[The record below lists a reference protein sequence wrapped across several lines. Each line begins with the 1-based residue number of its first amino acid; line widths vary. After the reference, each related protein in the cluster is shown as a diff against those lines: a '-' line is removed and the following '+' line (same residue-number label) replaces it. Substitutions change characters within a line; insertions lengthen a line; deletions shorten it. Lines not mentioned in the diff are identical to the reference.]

1 MTNGWKGLIRMRCE
15 NCGGTLK
22 LVNGAYEC
30 EHCHSRYAKDP
41 LYENTEVAIR
51 YVEADDFG
59 RRTKDSL
66 IAQNVYSR
74 LEALN
79 INTFYQHASVE
90 DLSGE
95 EMERACT
102 SAIDSAKILIILA
115 GSEEHFSKLLS
126 QNKELLS
133 KKKII
138 PIYFDMNAYDMPSE
152 ISAYQ
157 AVNLDNVGAIEDL
170 AKNIL
175 ILLGRNNE
183 ADDLKANKKAFSKK
197 KKITLITCITLITIL
212 MCTAIYIVFG
222 TAYVLPSKK
231 YDKAEQLIS
240 EQKYVDAIDILDAL
254 KDYKNSQNLLK
265 NIYAQYGGYYLDNKS
280 GVGLH
285 INITGASRADVAIT
299 IVTSKNTVVKITESA
314 AITKNEIHFEYN
326 DSQNNQG
333 TVNIILKN
341 DGIDLT
347 ISSDDERNIFF
358 ALADKSDQPIT
369 KAIDRKTLMNWLETK
384 ISMSQIKAQGYEIE
398 LYSSNTLYHSHIL
411 YQIKNTDI
419 ILTMLDWDFS
429 ESAKRDEGEKL
440 SDRILFGITAPADII
455 CPDSIGK
462 KYEPFVDGDIL
473 YWPGG
478 IPDRA
483 PGDGDIST
491 YLAITNYY
499 ENKSNKIA
507 ADTQIGFTSK
517 NILTPENW
525 ELLMVNILEEKVES
539 YGDEYYALSTDNGG
553 RAVYLAESKTHML
566 FAFDASDLE
575 DRDSYALFKIN
586 RTTREVTF
594 IGEAPHDFNYWADY
608 DWELYYPE
616 LESEFTINHYD

>member
-1 MTNGWKGLIRMRCE
+1 MTNGWKGLIRMKCE
-15 NCGGTLK
+15 NCGGALK

-95 EMERACT
+95 KMERACT
-102 SAIDSAKILIILA
+102 SATDSAKILIILA

-265 NIYAQYGGYYLDNKS
+265 NIYAQYDGYYLDNKS

-314 AITKNEIHFEYN
+314 AISKNAIHFEYN

-347 ISSDDERNIFF
+347 VSSNNEKNIFF
-358 ALADKSDQPIT
+358 ALAEKSDQPIT
-369 KAIDRKTLMNWLETK
+369 KEIDRKTLLNWLETK
-384 ISMSQIKAQGYEIE
+384 ISMSQIKALGYEIE
-398 LYSSNTLYHSHIL
+398 EYSLMERDGLNRL

-419 ILTMLDWDFS
+419 ILAMFGLDIS
-429 ESAKRDEGEKL
+429 EGADRGEGKEL
-440 SDRILFGITAPADII
+440 SDKILFGIMAPADII
-455 CPDSIGK
+455 CPDCVGK
-462 KYEPFVDGDIL
+462 EYEPFIENDVL
-473 YWPGG
+473 YWPGADVG
-478 IPDRA
+478 EGPIGLDM
-483 PGDGDIST
+483 GVYSESKESK
-491 YLAITNYY
+491 IT
-499 ENKSNKIA
+499 SN
-507 ADTQIGFTSK
+507 TQIGLASK

-525 ELLMVNILEEKVES
+525 ESIMNEILKEKVES
-539 YGDEYYALSTDNGG
+539 YGDEYYALSADNGG
-553 RAVYLAESKTHML
+553 SATYLAESKTHML
-566 FAFDASDLE
+566 FAFDASYLD
-575 DRDSYALFKIN
+575 DRDSYALFNIN
-586 RTTREVTF
+586 RTTRDVTF
-594 IGEAPHDFNYWADY
+594 VGEVQHTFDDAENS
-608 DWELYYPE
+608 DWQLYYPE
-616 LESEFTINHYD
+616 LESEFTINRYD

>member
-1 MTNGWKGLIRMRCE
+1 MTNGWKGLIRMKCE

-30 EHCHSRYAKDP
+30 EHCHSRYAKDH

-79 INTFYQHASVE
+79 INTFYQHVSVE

-102 SAIDSAKILIILA
+102 SATDSAKILIILA

-175 ILLGRNNE
+175 ILLGGNNE
-183 ADDLKANKKAFSKK
+183 ADDLKVNKKAFSKK

-265 NIYAQYGGYYLDNKS
+265 NLYAQYSGYYYDKESN
-280 GVGLH
+280 VGLH
-285 INITGASRADVAIT
+285 INIAGDSRADVAIT

-314 AITKNEIHFEYN
+314 AITKNKIHFEYN

-347 ISSDDERNIFF
+347 ISSDDEKNIFF

-369 KAIDRKTLMNWLETK
+369 KAIDRKTLLNWLETK
-384 ISMSQIKAQGYEIE
+384 ISMSQIKALGYEIE
-398 LYSSNTLYHSHIL
+398 EYRLMERDGLNRL

-419 ILTMLDWDFS
+419 ILAMFGLDIS
-429 ESAKRDEGEKL
+429 EGADRGEGKEL
-440 SDRILFGITAPADII
+440 SDKILFGIMAPADII
-455 CPDSIGK
+455 CPDCVGK
-462 KYEPFVDGDIL
+462 EYEPFIENDVL
-473 YWPGG
+473 YWPGADVG
-478 IPDRA
+478 EGPIGLDM
-483 PGDGDIST
+483 GVYSESKESK
-491 YLAITNYY
+491 IT
-499 ENKSNKIA
+499 SN
-507 ADTQIGFTSK
+507 TQIGLTSK

-525 ELLMVNILEEKVES
+525 ESIMNKLLEEKVES
-539 YGDEYYALSTDNGG
+539 YGDEYYALSADDGG
-553 RAVYLAESKTHML
+553 ATEYLAENKTHML
-566 FAFDASDLE
+566 FAYYN
-575 DRDSYALFKIN
+575 RDMSLRNLYALFKID

-594 IGEAPHDFNYWADY
+594 LGEVPSVFSEEDAD
-608 DWELYYPE
+608 WKLYYPE
-616 LESEFTINHYD
+616 LENEFTINRYD

>member
-1 MTNGWKGLIRMRCE
+1 MTNGWKGLIRMKCE
-15 NCGGTLK
+15 NCGGALK

-102 SAIDSAKILIILA
+102 SATDSAKILIILA

-314 AITKNEIHFEYN
+314 AITKNKIHFEYN

-347 ISSDDERNIFF
+347 ISSDDEKKMFF

-369 KAIDRKTLMNWLETK
+369 KAIDRKTLLNWLETK
-384 ISMSQIKAQGYEIE
+384 ISMSQIKALGYEIE
-398 LYSSNTLYHSHIL
+398 EYRLMERDGLNRL

-419 ILTMLDWDFS
+419 ILAMFGLDIS
-429 ESAKRDEGEKL
+429 EGADRGEGKEL
-440 SDRILFGITAPADII
+440 SDKILFGIMAPADII
-455 CPDSIGK
+455 CSDCVGK
-462 KYEPFVDGDIL
+462 EYEPFIENDVL
-473 YWPGG
+473 YWPGADVG
-478 IPDRA
+478 EGPIGLDM
-483 PGDGDIST
+483 GVYSESKE
-491 YLAITNYY
+491 LKIT
-499 ENKSNKIA
+499 SN
-507 ADTQIGFTSK
+507 TQIGLTSK

-539 YGDEYYALSTDNGG
+539 YGDEYYALSADNGG
-553 RAVYLAESKTHML
+553 SATYLAESKTHML
-566 FAFDASDLE
+566 FAFDASYLD
-575 DRDSYALFKIN
+575 DRDSYALFNIN
-586 RTTREVTF
+586 RTTRDVTF
-594 IGEAPHDFNYWADY
+594 VGEVPHTFDDAENS
-608 DWELYYPE
+608 DWQLYYPE
-616 LESEFTINHYD
+616 LESEFTINRYD

>member
-1 MTNGWKGLIRMRCE
+1 MTNGWKGLIRMKCE
-15 NCGGTLK
+15 NCGGALK

-102 SAIDSAKILIILA
+102 SATDSAKILIILA

-175 ILLGRNNE
+175 ILLGRSNE

-265 NIYAQYGGYYLDNKS
+265 NIYAQYDGYYLDNKS

-314 AITKNEIHFEYN
+314 AISKNAIHFEYN

-347 ISSDDERNIFF
+347 VSSNNEKNIFF
-358 ALADKSDQPIT
+358 ALAEKSDQPIT
-369 KAIDRKTLMNWLETK
+369 KEIDRKTLLNWLETK
-384 ISMSQIKAQGYEIE
+384 ISMSQIKALGYEIE
-398 LYSSNTLYHSHIL
+398 EYSLMERDGLNRL

-419 ILTMLDWDFS
+419 ILAMFGLDIS
-429 ESAKRDEGEKL
+429 EGADRGEGKEL
-440 SDRILFGITAPADII
+440 SDKILFGIMAPADII
-455 CPDSIGK
+455 CPDCVGK
-462 KYEPFVDGDIL
+462 EYEPFIENDVL
-473 YWPGG
+473 YWPGADVG
-478 IPDRA
+478 EGPIGLDM
-483 PGDGDIST
+483 GVYSESKESK
-491 YLAITNYY
+491 IT
-499 ENKSNKIA
+499 SN
-507 ADTQIGFTSK
+507 TQIGLTSK

-525 ELLMVNILEEKVES
+525 ESIMNEILKEKVES
-539 YGDEYYALSTDNGG
+539 YGDEYYALSADDGG
-553 RAVYLAESKTHML
+553 ATEYLAENKTHML
-566 FAFDASDLE
+566 FAFDASYLD

-616 LESEFTINHYD
+616 LESEFTINRYD

>member
-1 MTNGWKGLIRMRCE
+1 MTNGWKGLIRMKCE

-30 EHCHSRYAKDP
+30 EHCHSRYAKDH

-79 INTFYQHASVE
+79 INTFYQHVSVE

-102 SAIDSAKILIILA
+102 SATDSAKILIILA

-183 ADDLKANKKAFSKK
+183 ADDLKVNKKAFSKK

-222 TAYVLPSKK
+222 TAYALPSKK

-265 NIYAQYGGYYLDNKS
+265 NLYAQYSGYYYDKESN
-280 GVGLH
+280 VGLH
-285 INITGASRADVAIT
+285 INIAGDSRADVAIT

-314 AITKNEIHFEYN
+314 AITKNKIHFEYN

-347 ISSDDERNIFF
+347 ISSDDEKNIFF

-369 KAIDRKTLMNWLETK
+369 KAIDRKTLLNWLETK
-384 ISMSQIKAQGYEIE
+384 ISMSQIKALGYEIE
-398 LYSSNTLYHSHIL
+398 EYRLMERDGLNRL

-419 ILTMLDWDFS
+419 ILAMFGLDIS
-429 ESAKRDEGEKL
+429 EGADRGEGKEL
-440 SDRILFGITAPADII
+440 SDKILFGIMAPADII
-455 CPDSIGK
+455 CPDCVGK
-462 KYEPFVDGDIL
+462 EYEPFIENDVL
-473 YWPGG
+473 YWPGADVG
-478 IPDRA
+478 EGPIGLDM
-483 PGDGDIST
+483 GVYSESKESK
-491 YLAITNYY
+491 IT
-499 ENKSNKIA
+499 SN
-507 ADTQIGFTSK
+507 TQIGLTSK

-525 ELLMVNILEEKVES
+525 ESIMNKLLEEKVES
-539 YGDEYYALSTDNGG
+539 YGDEYYALSADDGG
-553 RAVYLAESKTHML
+553 ATEYLAENKTHML
-566 FAFDASDLE
+566 FAYYN
-575 DRDSYALFKIN
+575 RDMSLRNLYALFKID

-594 IGEAPHDFNYWADY
+594 LGEVPSVFSEEDAD
-608 DWELYYPE
+608 WKLYYPE
-616 LESEFTINHYD
+616 LENEFTINRYD

>member
-1 MTNGWKGLIRMRCE
+1 MKCE
-15 NCGGTLK
+15 NCGGALK

-95 EMERACT
+95 EMERACA
-102 SAIDSAKILIILA
+102 SATDSAKILIILA

-369 KAIDRKTLMNWLETK
+369 KAIDRKTLLNWLETK
-384 ISMSQIKAQGYEIE
+384 ISMSQIKALGYEIE
-398 LYSSNTLYHSHIL
+398 EYRLMERDGLNRL

-419 ILTMLDWDFS
+419 ILAMFGLDIS
-429 ESAKRDEGEKL
+429 EGADRGEGKEL
-440 SDRILFGITAPADII
+440 SDKILFGIMAPADII
-455 CPDSIGK
+455 CPDCVGK
-462 KYEPFVDGDIL
+462 EYEPFIENDVL
-473 YWPGG
+473 YWPGADVG
-478 IPDRA
+478 EGPIGLDMGVYSERRE
-483 PGDGDIST
+483 SK
-491 YLAITNYY
+491 IT
-499 ENKSNKIA
+499 SN
-507 ADTQIGFTSK
+507 TQIGLTSK

-525 ELLMVNILEEKVES
+525 ESIMNEILKEKIES
-539 YGDEYYALSTDNGG
+539 YGDEYYALSADNGG
-553 RAVYLAESKTHML
+553 SATYLAESKTHML
-566 FAFDASDLE
+566 FAFDASYLD
-575 DRDSYALFKIN
+575 DRDSYALFNIN
-586 RTTREVTF
+586 RTTRDVTF
-594 IGEAPHDFNYWADY
+594 VGEVPHTFDDAENSNWQ
-608 DWELYYPE
+608 LYYPE
-616 LESEFTINHYD
+616 LESEFTINRYD

>member
-1 MTNGWKGLIRMRCE
+1 MTNGWKGLIRMKCE
-15 NCGGTLK
+15 NCGGALK

-41 LYENTEVAIR
+41 LYENIEVAIR

-95 EMERACT
+95 KMERACA
-102 SAIDSAKILIILA
+102 SATDSAKILIILA

-138 PIYFDMNAYDMPSE
+138 PIYFDMNAYDIPSE

-183 ADDLKANKKAFSKK
+183 ADDLKVNKKAFSKK

-212 MCTAIYIVFG
+212 MCTVIYIVFG

-265 NIYAQYGGYYLDNKS
+265 NLYAQYSGYYYDKESN
-280 GVGLH
+280 VGLH
-285 INITGASRADVAIT
+285 INIVGDSRADVAIT

-358 ALADKSDQPIT
+358 ALAGKSDQPVT
-369 KAIDRKTLMNWLETK
+369 KAIDRKTLLNWLETK
-384 ISMSQIKAQGYEIE
+384 ISMSQIKALGYEIKV
-398 LYSSNTLYHSHIL
+398 YSLMERDGFNTLY
-411 YQIKNTDI
+411 QINNTDI
-419 ILTMLDWDFS
+419 ILTMFDMDFS
-429 ESAKRDEGEKL
+429 DSAKRVEGKKL
-440 SDRILFGITAPADII
+440 NDKILFGITAPADII
-455 CPDSIGK
+455 CPDSINK
-462 KYEPFVDGDIL
+462 EYEPFVDGDIL

-478 IPDRA
+478 IPDGI
-483 PGDGDIST
+483 PCESDSPIQLTID
-491 YLAITNYY
+491 NHY
-499 ENKSNKIA
+499 ENKSNKIVS
-507 ADTQIGFTSK
+507 DTLIGFTSK
-517 NILTPENW
+517 NILPPENW
-525 ELLMVNILEEKVES
+525 KSLIVKILEEKVES
-539 YGDEYYALSTDNGG
+539 YGDEYYALSADNGG
-553 RAVYLAESKTHML
+553 SATYLAENKTYML
-566 FAFDASDLE
+566 FAYYAGELY
-575 DRDSYALFKIN
+575 DRDSYALFNIN
-586 RTTREVTF
+586 RTTRDVTF
-594 IGEAPHDFNYWADY
+594 IGEVVHDYNNPVDD
-608 DWELYYPE
+608 DWKLYYPE
-616 LESEFTINHYD
+616 LENEFTINRYD

>member
-1 MTNGWKGLIRMRCE
+1 MTNGWKGLIRMKCE
-15 NCGGTLK
+15 NCGGAVK

-41 LYENTEVAIR
+41 LYENTEVAIC

-95 EMERACT
+95 EMERACA
-102 SAIDSAKILIILA
+102 SATDSAKILIILA

-265 NIYAQYGGYYLDNKS
+265 NIYAQYDGYYLDNKS

-314 AITKNEIHFEYN
+314 AISKSAIHFEYN

-347 ISSDDERNIFF
+347 VSSNNEKNIFF
-358 ALADKSDQPIT
+358 ALAEKSDQPIT
-369 KAIDRKTLMNWLETK
+369 KEIDRKTLLNWLETK
-384 ISMSQIKAQGYEIE
+384 ISMSQIKALGYEIE
-398 LYSSNTLYHSHIL
+398 EYSLMERDGLNRL

-419 ILTMLDWDFS
+419 ILAMFGLDIS
-429 ESAKRDEGEKL
+429 EGADRGEGKEL
-440 SDRILFGITAPADII
+440 SDKILFGIMAPADII
-455 CPDSIGK
+455 CPDCVGK
-462 KYEPFVDGDIL
+462 EYEPFIENDVL
-473 YWPGG
+473 YWPGADVG
-478 IPDRA
+478 EGPIGLDM
-483 PGDGDIST
+483 GVYSESKESK
-491 YLAITNYY
+491 IT
-499 ENKSNKIA
+499 SN
-507 ADTQIGFTSK
+507 TQIGLASK

-525 ELLMVNILEEKVES
+525 ESIMNEILKEKVES
-539 YGDEYYALSTDNGG
+539 YGDEYYALSADNGG
-553 RAVYLAESKTHML
+553 SATYLAESKTHML
-566 FAFDASDLE
+566 FAFDASYLD
-575 DRDSYALFKIN
+575 DRDSYALFNIN
-586 RTTREVTF
+586 RTTRDVTF
-594 IGEAPHDFNYWADY
+594 VGEVQHTFDDAENS
-608 DWELYYPE
+608 DWQLYYPE
-616 LESEFTINHYD
+616 LESEFTINRYD

>member
-1 MTNGWKGLIRMRCE
+1 MTNGWKGLIRMKCE
-15 NCGGTLK
+15 NCGGALK

-254 KDYKNSQNLLK
+254 KDYKYSQNLLK

-285 INITGASRADVAIT
+285 INIVEDSRADVAIA

-347 ISSDDERNIFF
+347 ISSDDEKKMFF
-358 ALADKSDQPIT
+358 ALAEKSDQPIT
-369 KAIDRKTLMNWLETK
+369 KEIDRKTLLNWLETK
-384 ISMSQIKAQGYEIE
+384 ISMSQIKALGYEIE
-398 LYSSNTLYHSHIL
+398 EYRLMERDGLNRL

-419 ILTMLDWDFS
+419 ILAMFGLDIS
-429 ESAKRDEGEKL
+429 EGADRGEGKEL
-440 SDRILFGITAPADII
+440 SDKILFGIMAPADII
-455 CPDSIGK
+455 CSDCVGK
-462 KYEPFVDGDIL
+462 EYEPFIENDVL
-473 YWPGG
+473 YWPGADVG
-478 IPDRA
+478 EGPIGLDM
-483 PGDGDIST
+483 GVYSESKE
-491 YLAITNYY
+491 LKIT
-499 ENKSNKIA
+499 SN
-507 ADTQIGFTSK
+507 TQIGLTSK

-539 YGDEYYALSTDNGG
+539 YGDEYYALSADNGG
-553 RAVYLAESKTHML
+553 SATYLAESKTHML
-566 FAFDASDLE
+566 FAFDASYLD
-575 DRDSYALFKIN
+575 DRDSYALFNIN
-586 RTTREVTF
+586 RTTRDVTF
-594 IGEAPHDFNYWADY
+594 VGEVPHTFDDAENS
-608 DWELYYPE
+608 DWQLYYPE
-616 LESEFTINHYD
+616 LESEFTINRYD

>member
-1 MTNGWKGLIRMRCE
+1 MTNGWKGLIRMKCE
-15 NCGGTLK
+15 NCGGALK

-30 EHCHSRYAKDP
+30 EHCHRRYAKDP
-41 LYENTEVAIR
+41 LYENTEVAIC

-79 INTFYQHASVE
+79 INTFYQHASIE

-95 EMERACT
+95 EMERACA
-102 SAIDSAKILIILA
+102 SATDSAKILIILA
-115 GSEEHFSKLLS
+115 GSEEHFSKLLL

-265 NIYAQYGGYYLDNKS
+265 NIYAQYSGYYYDKESN
-280 GVGLH
+280 VGLH
-285 INITGASRADVAIT
+285 INIVEDSRADVAIT

-341 DGIDLT
+341 DGIYLT

-369 KAIDRKTLMNWLETK
+369 KAIDRKTLLNWLETK
-384 ISMSQIKAQGYEIE
+384 ISMSQIKALGYEIE
-398 LYSSNTLYHSHIL
+398 EYCLMERDGLNRL

-419 ILTMLDWDFS
+419 ILAMFGLDIS
-429 ESAKRDEGEKL
+429 EGADRGEGKEL
-440 SDRILFGITAPADII
+440 SDKILFGIMAPADII
-455 CPDSIGK
+455 CPDCVGK
-462 KYEPFVDGDIL
+462 EYEPFIENDVL
-473 YWPGG
+473 YWPGADVG
-478 IPDRA
+478 EGPIGLDM
-483 PGDGDIST
+483 GVYSESKESK
-491 YLAITNYY
+491 IT
-499 ENKSNKIA
+499 SN
-507 ADTQIGFTSK
+507 TQIGLTSK

-525 ELLMVNILEEKVES
+525 ESIMNKLLEEKVES
-539 YGDEYYALSTDNGG
+539 YGDEYYALSADDGG
-553 RAVYLAESKTHML
+553 ATEYLAENKTHML
-566 FAFDASDLE
+566 FAYYN
-575 DRDSYALFKIN
+575 RDMSLRNLYALFKID

-594 IGEAPHDFNYWADY
+594 LGEVQSVFSEEDAD
-608 DWELYYPE
+608 WKLYYPE
-616 LESEFTINHYD
+616 LENEFTINRYEN

>member
-1 MTNGWKGLIRMRCE
+1 MTNGWKGLIRMKCE
-15 NCGGTLK
+15 NCGGALK

-30 EHCHSRYAKDP
+30 ERCHSRYAKDP

-95 EMERACT
+95 EMERACA
-102 SAIDSAKILIILA
+102 SATDSAKILIILA

-222 TAYVLPSKK
+222 TTYVLPSKK

-265 NIYAQYGGYYLDNKS
+265 NLYAQYSGYYYDKESN
-280 GVGLH
+280 VGLH
-285 INITGASRADVAIT
+285 INIAGDARADVAIT

-314 AITKNEIHFEYN
+314 AISKNAIHFEYN

-347 ISSDDERNIFF
+347 VSSNNEKNIFF
-358 ALADKSDQPIT
+358 ALAEKSDQPIT
-369 KAIDRKTLMNWLETK
+369 KEIDRKT
-384 ISMSQIKAQGYEIE
+384 
-398 LYSSNTLYHSHIL
+398 
-411 YQIKNTDI
+411 
-419 ILTMLDWDFS
+419 
-429 ESAKRDEGEKL
+429 
-440 SDRILFGITAPADII
+440 
-455 CPDSIGK
+455 
-462 KYEPFVDGDIL
+462 
-473 YWPGG
+473 
-478 IPDRA
+478 
-483 PGDGDIST
+483 
-491 YLAITNYY
+491 
-499 ENKSNKIA
+499 
-507 ADTQIGFTSK
+507 
-517 NILTPENW
+517 
-525 ELLMVNILEEKVES
+525 
-539 YGDEYYALSTDNGG
+539 
-553 RAVYLAESKTHML
+553 
-566 FAFDASDLE
+566 
-575 DRDSYALFKIN
+575 
-586 RTTREVTF
+586 
-594 IGEAPHDFNYWADY
+594 
-608 DWELYYPE
+608 
-616 LESEFTINHYD
+616 

>member
-15 NCGGTLK
+15 NCGGALK

-30 EHCHSRYAKDP
+30 EHCHSRYAKDS

-79 INTFYQHASVE
+79 INTFYQHGSLE
-90 DLSGE
+90 NLSGE

-183 ADDLKANKKAFSKK
+183 ADDLKVNKKAFSKK

-212 MCTAIYIVFG
+212 MCTVIYIVFG

-265 NIYAQYGGYYLDNKS
+265 NLYAQYSGYYYDKESN
-280 GVGLH
+280 VGLH
-285 INITGASRADVAIT
+285 INIVGDSRADVAIT

-369 KAIDRKTLMNWLETK
+369 KTIDRKTLLNWLETK

-398 LYSSNTLYHSHIL
+398 EYRLMERNGLNRQ

-419 ILTMLDWDFS
+419 ILVMFGEDIS
-429 ESAKRDEGEKL
+429 EGTEIGERKKL
-440 SDRILFGITAPADII
+440 SDKVLFGIMAPADII
-455 CPDSIGK
+455 CPDCVGK
-462 KYEPFVDGDIL
+462 EYEPFIENDVL
-473 YWPGG
+473 YWPGAVVG
-478 IPDRA
+478 EGPIGLDM
-483 PGDGDIST
+483 GVYSESKESK
-491 YLAITNYY
+491 IT
-499 ENKSNKIA
+499 SN
-507 ADTQIGFTSK
+507 TQIGLTSK

-525 ELLMVNILEEKVES
+525 ESIMNEILKEKVES
-539 YGDEYYALSTDNGG
+539 YGDEYYALSADNGG

-566 FAFDASDLE
+566 FAFDASYLE
-575 DRDSYALFKIN
+575 DRDSYALFNIN
-586 RTTREVTF
+586 RTTRDVTF
-594 IGEAPHDFNYWADY
+594 VGEVQHTFDDAENS
-608 DWELYYPE
+608 DWQLYYPE
-616 LESEFTINHYD
+616 LESEFTINRYEN

>member
-1 MTNGWKGLIRMRCE
+1 MTNGWKGLIRMKCE
-15 NCGGTLK
+15 NCGGTLR

-30 EHCHSRYAKDP
+30 EHCHSRYTKDP
-41 LYENTEVAIR
+41 LYENTEVAIC
-51 YVEADDFG
+51 YVEADDFS

-66 IAQNVYSR
+66 IAQNVYSG
-74 LEALN
+74 LEAQN
-79 INTFYQHASVE
+79 INTFYQHASAG

-115 GSEEHFSKLLS
+115 GSKEHFSQLLA
-126 QNKELLS
+126 QNKDTLT
-133 KKKII
+133 KKKVI
-138 PIYFDMNAYDMPSE
+138 PVYFDINAYDMPIE

-175 ILLGRNNE
+175 ILLGKNNE

-212 MCTAIYIVFG
+212 ICTAIYIVFG

-254 KDYKNSQNLLK
+254 KDYKNCQNLLK

-369 KAIDRKTLMNWLETK
+369 KAIDRKTLLNWLETK
-384 ISMSQIKAQGYEIE
+384 ISMSQIKALGYEVE
-398 LYSSNTLYHSHIL
+398 EYSLMERDGLNRL

-419 ILTMLDWDFS
+419 ILAMFGLDIS
-429 ESAKRDEGEKL
+429 EGADRGEGKEL
-440 SDRILFGITAPADII
+440 SNKILFGIMAPADII
-455 CPDSIGK
+455 CPDCVGK
-462 KYEPFVDGDIL
+462 EYEPFIENDVL
-473 YWPGG
+473 YWPGADVG
-478 IPDRA
+478 EGPIGLDM
-483 PGDGDIST
+483 GVYSESKESK
-491 YLAITNYY
+491 IT
-499 ENKSNKIA
+499 SN
-507 ADTQIGFTSK
+507 TQIGLASK

-525 ELLMVNILEEKVES
+525 ESIMNEILKEKVES
-539 YGDEYYALSTDNGG
+539 YGDEYYALSADNGG
-553 RAVYLAESKTHML
+553 SATYLAESKTHML
-566 FAFDASDLE
+566 FAYYN
-575 DRDSYALFKIN
+575 RDMSLRNLYALFKID

-594 IGEAPHDFNYWADY
+594 LGEVPSVFSEEDAD
-608 DWELYYPE
+608 WKLYYPE
-616 LESEFTINHYD
+616 LENEFTINRYD

>member
-1 MTNGWKGLIRMRCE
+1 MTNGWKGLIRMKCE
-15 NCGGTLK
+15 NCGGALK

-95 EMERACT
+95 EMERACA
-102 SAIDSAKILIILA
+102 SATDSAKILIILA

-183 ADDLKANKKAFSKK
+183 ADDLKTKKKAFSKK
-197 KKITLITCITLITIL
+197 KKITLITCITLIAIL

-314 AITKNEIHFEYN
+314 AIAKNEIHFEYN

-347 ISSDDERNIFF
+347 ISSDDEKNIFF
-358 ALADKSDQPIT
+358 ALAEKSDQPIT
-369 KAIDRKTLMNWLETK
+369 KEIDRKTLLNWLETK
-384 ISMSQIKAQGYEIE
+384 ISMSQIKALGYEIE
-398 LYSSNTLYHSHIL
+398 EYRLMERDGLNRL

-419 ILTMLDWDFS
+419 ILAMFGLDIS
-429 ESAKRDEGEKL
+429 EGADRGEGKEL
-440 SDRILFGITAPADII
+440 SDKILFGIMAPADII
-455 CPDSIGK
+455 CPDCVGK
-462 KYEPFVDGDIL
+462 EYEPFIENDVL
-473 YWPGG
+473 YWPGADVG
-478 IPDRA
+478 EGPIGLDM
-483 PGDGDIST
+483 GVYSESKESK
-491 YLAITNYY
+491 IT
-499 ENKSNKIA
+499 SN
-507 ADTQIGFTSK
+507 TQIGLASK

-525 ELLMVNILEEKVES
+525 ESIMNEILKEKVES
-539 YGDEYYALSTDNGG
+539 YGDEYYALSADDGG
-553 RAVYLAESKTHML
+553 ATEYLAENKTHML
-566 FAFDASDLE
+566 FAFYNRDMSLRDL
-575 DRDSYALFKIN
+575 YALFKID
-586 RTTREVTF
+586 RTTRDVTF
-594 IGEAPHDFNYWADY
+594 LGEVPSVFSEGDAD
-608 DWELYYPE
+608 WKLYYPE
-616 LESEFTINHYD
+616 LENEFTINRYEN

>member
-1 MTNGWKGLIRMRCE
+1 MTNGWKGLIRMKCE
-15 NCGGTLK
+15 NCGGALK

-95 EMERACT
+95 EMERACA
-102 SAIDSAKILIILA
+102 SATDSAKILIILA

-183 ADDLKANKKAFSKK
+183 ANDLKVNKKAFSKK

-265 NIYAQYGGYYLDNKS
+265 NLYAQYSGYYYDKESN
-280 GVGLH
+280 VGLH
-285 INITGASRADVAIT
+285 INIVGDSRADVAIT
-299 IVTSKNTVVKITESA
+299 IVTSKNTVVKTTESA

-347 ISSDDERNIFF
+347 ISSDDEKKIFF
-358 ALADKSDQPIT
+358 ALAGKSDQPIT
-369 KAIDRKTLMNWLETK
+369 KAIDRKTLLNWLETK
-384 ISMSQIKAQGYEIE
+384 ISMSQIKALGYEIE
-398 LYSSNTLYHSHIL
+398 VYSLMERDGFNTLY
-411 YQIKNTDI
+411 QISNTDI
-419 ILTMLDWDFS
+419 ILTMFDMDFS
-429 ESAKRDEGEKL
+429 DSAKRVEGKKL
-440 SDRILFGITAPADII
+440 NDKILFGITAPADII
-455 CPDSIGK
+455 CPDSINK
-462 KYEPFVDGDIL
+462 EYEPFVDGDIL

-478 IPDRA
+478 IPNGIPCESDS
-483 PGDGDIST
+483 PIQLTID
-491 YLAITNYY
+491 NHY
-499 ENKSNKIA
+499 ENKSNKIVS
-507 ADTQIGFTSK
+507 DTQIGFTSK
-517 NILTPENW
+517 NVLPPENW
-525 ELLMVNILEEKVES
+525 KSLIVKILEEKVES
-539 YGDEYYALSTDNGG
+539 YGDEYYALSADNGG
-553 RAVYLAESKTHML
+553 SATYLAENKTYML
-566 FAFDASDLE
+566 FAYYAGELY
-575 DRDSYALFKIN
+575 DRDSYALFNIN
-586 RTTREVTF
+586 RTTRDVTF
-594 IGEAPHDFNYWADY
+594 IGEVVHDYINPVDD
-608 DWELYYPE
+608 DWKLYYPE
-616 LESEFTINHYD
+616 LENEFTINRYD

>member
-1 MTNGWKGLIRMRCE
+1 MTNGWKGLIRMKCE
-15 NCGGTLK
+15 NCGGALK

-285 INITGASRADVAIT
+285 INIVEDSRADVAIA

-347 ISSDDERNIFF
+347 ISSDDEKKMFF
-358 ALADKSDQPIT
+358 ALAEKSDQPIT
-369 KAIDRKTLMNWLETK
+369 KEIDRKTLLNWLETK
-384 ISMSQIKAQGYEIE
+384 ISMSQIKALGYEIE
-398 LYSSNTLYHSHIL
+398 EYRLMERDGLNRL

-419 ILTMLDWDFS
+419 ILAMFGLDIS
-429 ESAKRDEGEKL
+429 EGADRGEGKEL
-440 SDRILFGITAPADII
+440 SDKILFGIMAPADII
-455 CPDSIGK
+455 CSDCVGK
-462 KYEPFVDGDIL
+462 EYEPFIENDVL
-473 YWPGG
+473 YWPGADVG
-478 IPDRA
+478 EGPIGLDM
-483 PGDGDIST
+483 GVYSESKE
-491 YLAITNYY
+491 LKIT
-499 ENKSNKIA
+499 SN
-507 ADTQIGFTSK
+507 TQIGLTSK

-539 YGDEYYALSTDNGG
+539 YGDEYYALSADNGG
-553 RAVYLAESKTHML
+553 SATYLAESKTHML
-566 FAFDASDLE
+566 FAFDASYLD
-575 DRDSYALFKIN
+575 DRDSYALFNIN
-586 RTTREVTF
+586 RTTRDVTF
-594 IGEAPHDFNYWADY
+594 VGEVPHTFDDAENS
-608 DWELYYPE
+608 DWQLYYPE
-616 LESEFTINHYD
+616 LESEFTINRYD

>member
-1 MTNGWKGLIRMRCE
+1 MTNGWKGLIRMKCE
-15 NCGGTLK
+15 NCGGALK

-102 SAIDSAKILIILA
+102 SATDSAKILIILA

-183 ADDLKANKKAFSKK
+183 SDDLKANKKAFSKK

-265 NIYAQYGGYYLDNKS
+265 NIYAQYDGYYLDNKS

-314 AITKNEIHFEYN
+314 AISKNAIHFEYN

-347 ISSDDERNIFF
+347 VSSNNEKNIFF
-358 ALADKSDQPIT
+358 ALAEKSDQPIS
-369 KAIDRKTLMNWLETK
+369 KEIDRKTLLNWLETK
-384 ISMSQIKAQGYEIE
+384 ISMSQIKALGYEIE
-398 LYSSNTLYHSHIL
+398 EYSLMERDGLNRL

-419 ILTMLDWDFS
+419 ILAMFGLDIS
-429 ESAKRDEGEKL
+429 EGADRGEGKEL
-440 SDRILFGITAPADII
+440 SDKILFGIMAPADII
-455 CPDSIGK
+455 CPDCVGK
-462 KYEPFVDGDIL
+462 EYEPFIENDVL
-473 YWPGG
+473 YWPGADVG
-478 IPDRA
+478 EGPIGLDM
-483 PGDGDIST
+483 GVYSESKESK
-491 YLAITNYY
+491 IT
-499 ENKSNKIA
+499 SN
-507 ADTQIGFTSK
+507 TQIGLASK

-525 ELLMVNILEEKVES
+525 ESIMNEILKEKVES
-539 YGDEYYALSTDNGG
+539 YGDEYYALSADNGG
-553 RAVYLAESKTHML
+553 SATYLAESKTHML
-566 FAFDASDLE
+566 FAFDASYLD
-575 DRDSYALFKIN
+575 DRDSYALFNIN
-586 RTTREVTF
+586 RTTRDVTF
-594 IGEAPHDFNYWADY
+594 VGEVQHTFDDAENS
-608 DWELYYPE
+608 DWQLYYPE
-616 LESEFTINHYD
+616 LESEFTINRYD

>member
-1 MTNGWKGLIRMRCE
+1 MKCE
-15 NCGGTLK
+15 NCGGALK
-22 LVNGAYEC
+22 LVNGVYEC

-95 EMERACT
+95 EMERTCA
-102 SAIDSAKILIILA
+102 SATDSAKILIILA

-299 IVTSKNTVVKITESA
+299 IVTSKDTVVKITESA

-369 KAIDRKTLMNWLETK
+369 KAIDRKTLLNWLETK
-384 ISMSQIKAQGYEIE
+384 ISMSQIKALGYEIE
-398 LYSSNTLYHSHIL
+398 EYSLMERDGLNRL

-419 ILTMLDWDFS
+419 ILAMFGLDVS
-429 ESAKRDEGEKL
+429 EGADRGEGKELNDK
-440 SDRILFGITAPADII
+440 ILFGIMAPADII
-455 CPDSIGK
+455 CPDCVGK
-462 KYEPFVDGDIL
+462 EYEPFIENDVL
-473 YWPGG
+473 YWPGADVG
-478 IPDRA
+478 EGPIGLDM
-483 PGDGDIST
+483 GVYSESKESK
-491 YLAITNYY
+491 IT
-499 ENKSNKIA
+499 SN
-507 ADTQIGFTSK
+507 TQIGLTSK

-525 ELLMVNILEEKVES
+525 ESIMNEILKEKVES
-539 YGDEYYALSTDNGG
+539 YGDEYYALSADDGG
-553 RAVYLAESKTHML
+553 ATEYLAENKTHML
-566 FAFDASDLE
+566 FAYYN
-575 DRDSYALFKIN
+575 RDMSLWNLYALFKID

-594 IGEAPHDFNYWADY
+594 VGEVPSVFSEEDAD
-608 DWELYYPE
+608 WKLYYPE
-616 LESEFTINHYD
+616 LENEFTINRYEN

>member
-1 MTNGWKGLIRMRCE
+1 MTNGWKGLIRMKCE
-15 NCGGTLK
+15 NCGGALK

-102 SAIDSAKILIILA
+102 SATDSAKILIILA

-183 ADDLKANKKAFSKK
+183 ADDLKANKKAFLKK

-265 NIYAQYGGYYLDNKS
+265 NIYAQYGGYYYDKESN
-280 GVGLH
+280 VGLH
-285 INITGASRADVAIT
+285 INIVGDSRADVAIT

-314 AITKNEIHFEYN
+314 AITKNKIHFEYN

-347 ISSDDERNIFF
+347 ISSDDEKKIFF
-358 ALADKSDQPIT
+358 ALAGKSDQPVT
-369 KAIDRKTLMNWLETK
+369 KAIDRKTLLNWLETK
-384 ISMSQIKAQGYEIE
+384 ISMSQIKALGYEIE
-398 LYSSNTLYHSHIL
+398 EYRLMERDGLNRL

-419 ILTMLDWDFS
+419 ILAMFGLDIS
-429 ESAKRDEGEKL
+429 EGADRGEGKELNDK
-440 SDRILFGITAPADII
+440 ILFGIMAPADII
-455 CPDSIGK
+455 CPDCVGK
-462 KYEPFVDGDIL
+462 EYEPFIENDVL
-473 YWPGG
+473 YWPGADVG
-478 IPDRA
+478 EGPIGLDMGVYSERRE
-483 PGDGDIST
+483 SK
-491 YLAITNYY
+491 IT
-499 ENKSNKIA
+499 SN
-507 ADTQIGFTSK
+507 TQIGLASK

-525 ELLMVNILEEKVES
+525 ESIMNEILKEKVES
-539 YGDEYYALSTDNGG
+539 YGDEYYALSADNGG
-553 RAVYLAESKTHML
+553 SATYLAESKTHML
-566 FAFDASDLE
+566 FAFDASYLY
-575 DRDSYALFKIN
+575 DRDSYALFNIN
-586 RTTREVTF
+586 RTTRDVTF
-594 IGEAPHDFNYWADY
+594 VGEVPHTFDDSENS
-608 DWELYYPE
+608 DWQLYYPE
-616 LESEFTINHYD
+616 LESEFTINRYD

>member
-15 NCGGTLK
+15 NCGGALK

-30 EHCHSRYAKDP
+30 EHCHSRYAKDS

-183 ADDLKANKKAFSKK
+183 ADDLKVNKKAFSKK

-212 MCTAIYIVFG
+212 MCTVIYIVFG

-265 NIYAQYGGYYLDNKS
+265 NLYAQYSGYYYDKESN
-280 GVGLH
+280 VGLH
-285 INITGASRADVAIT
+285 INIVGDSRADVAIT

-347 ISSDDERNIFF
+347 ISSDDEKKIFF
-358 ALADKSDQPIT
+358 ALAGKSDQPVT
-369 KAIDRKTLMNWLETK
+369 KAIDRKTLLNWLETK

-398 LYSSNTLYHSHIL
+398 EYRLMERNGLNRQ

-419 ILTMLDWDFS
+419 ILVMFGEDIS
-429 ESAKRDEGEKL
+429 EGTEIGERKKL
-440 SDRILFGITAPADII
+440 SDKVLFGIMAPADII
-455 CPDSIGK
+455 CPDCVGK
-462 KYEPFVDGDIL
+462 EYEPFIENDVL
-473 YWPGG
+473 YWPGAVVG
-478 IPDRA
+478 EGPIGLDM
-483 PGDGDIST
+483 GVYSESKESK
-491 YLAITNYY
+491 IT
-499 ENKSNKIA
+499 SN
-507 ADTQIGFTSK
+507 TQIGLTSK

-525 ELLMVNILEEKVES
+525 ESIMNEILKEKVES
-539 YGDEYYALSTDNGG
+539 YGDEYYALSADNGG

-566 FAFDASDLE
+566 FAYYNRNMSL
-575 DRDSYALFKIN
+575 RNLYALFKID

-594 IGEAPHDFNYWADY
+594 LGEVPSVFSEEDAD
-608 DWELYYPE
+608 WKLYYPE
-616 LESEFTINHYD
+616 LENEFTINRYEN

>member
-1 MTNGWKGLIRMRCE
+1 MKCE
-15 NCGGTLK
+15 NCGGALK

-175 ILLGRNNE
+175 ILLGRSNE
-183 ADDLKANKKAFSKK
+183 ADDLKSNKKAFSKK

-299 IVTSKNTVVKITESA
+299 IVTSKNTVLKITESA

-369 KAIDRKTLMNWLETK
+369 KAIDRKTLLNWLETK

-398 LYSSNTLYHSHIL
+398 EYRLMERNGFNRQ

-419 ILTMLDWDFS
+419 ILVMFGEDIS
-429 ESAKRDEGEKL
+429 EGTEIGERKKL
-440 SDRILFGITAPADII
+440 SDKVLFGIMAPADII
-455 CPDSIGK
+455 CPDCVGK
-462 KYEPFVDGDIL
+462 EYEPFIENDVL
-473 YWPGG
+473 YWPGADVG
-478 IPDRA
+478 EGPIGLDM
-483 PGDGDIST
+483 GVYSESKESK
-491 YLAITNYY
+491 IT
-499 ENKSNKIA
+499 SN
-507 ADTQIGFTSK
+507 TQIGLTSK

-525 ELLMVNILEEKVES
+525 ESIMNEILKEKVES
-539 YGDEYYALSTDNGG
+539 YGDEYYALSADDGG
-553 RAVYLAESKTHML
+553 ATEYLAENKTHML
-566 FAFDASDLE
+566 FAYYN
-575 DRDSYALFKIN
+575 RDMSLRNLYALFKID

-594 IGEAPHDFNYWADY
+594 VGEVPSVFSEEDAD
-608 DWELYYPE
+608 WKLYYPE
-616 LESEFTINHYD
+616 LENEFTINRYD

>member
-1 MTNGWKGLIRMRCE
+1 MTNGWKGLIRMKCE
-15 NCGGTLK
+15 NCGGALK

-95 EMERACT
+95 EMERACA
-102 SAIDSAKILIILA
+102 SATDSAKILIILA

-183 ADDLKANKKAFSKK
+183 ADDLKVNKKAFSKK

-212 MCTAIYIVFG
+212 MCTVIYIVFG

-265 NIYAQYGGYYLDNKS
+265 NLYAQYSGYYYDKERN
-280 GVGLH
+280 VGLH
-285 INITGASRADVAIT
+285 INIAGDARADVAIT

-347 ISSDDERNIFF
+347 ISSDDEKNIFF

-369 KAIDRKTLMNWLETK
+369 KAIDRKTLLNWLETK
-384 ISMSQIKAQGYEIE
+384 ISMSQIKALGYEIE
-398 LYSSNTLYHSHIL
+398 EYRLMERDGLNRL

-419 ILTMLDWDFS
+419 ILAMFGLDIS
-429 ESAKRDEGEKL
+429 EGADRGEGKEL
-440 SDRILFGITAPADII
+440 SDKILFGIMAPADII
-455 CPDSIGK
+455 CPDCVGK
-462 KYEPFVDGDIL
+462 EYEPFIENDVL
-473 YWPGG
+473 YWPGADVG
-478 IPDRA
+478 EGPIGLDM
-483 PGDGDIST
+483 GVYSESKET
-491 YLAITNYY
+491 KIT
-499 ENKSNKIA
+499 SN
-507 ADTQIGFTSK
+507 TQIGLTSK

-525 ELLMVNILEEKVES
+525 ESIMNKLLEEKVES
-539 YGDEYYALSTDNGG
+539 YGDEYYALSADDGG
-553 RAVYLAESKTHML
+553 ATEYLAENKTHML
-566 FAFDASDLE
+566 FAYYN
-575 DRDSYALFKIN
+575 RDMSLRNLYALFKID

-594 IGEAPHDFNYWADY
+594 LGEVPSVFSEEDAD
-608 DWELYYPE
+608 WKLYYPE
-616 LESEFTINHYD
+616 LENEFTINRYD

>member
-1 MTNGWKGLIRMRCE
+1 MTNGWKGLIRMKCE
-15 NCGGTLK
+15 NCGGALK

-95 EMERACT
+95 EMERACA
-102 SAIDSAKILIILA
+102 SATDSAKILIILA

-369 KAIDRKTLMNWLETK
+369 KAIDRKTLLNWLETK
-384 ISMSQIKAQGYEIE
+384 ISMSQIKALGYEIE
-398 LYSSNTLYHSHIL
+398 EYRLMERDGLNRL

-419 ILTMLDWDFS
+419 ILAMFGLDIS
-429 ESAKRDEGEKL
+429 EGADRGEGKEL
-440 SDRILFGITAPADII
+440 SDKILFGIMAPADII
-455 CPDSIGK
+455 CPDCVGK
-462 KYEPFVDGDIL
+462 EYEPFIENDVL
-473 YWPGG
+473 YWPGADVG
-478 IPDRA
+478 EGPIGLDMGVYSERRE
-483 PGDGDIST
+483 SK
-491 YLAITNYY
+491 IT
-499 ENKSNKIA
+499 SN
-507 ADTQIGFTSK
+507 TQIGLTSK

-525 ELLMVNILEEKVES
+525 ESIMNEILKEKIES
-539 YGDEYYALSTDNGG
+539 YGDEYYALSADNGG
-553 RAVYLAESKTHML
+553 SATYLAESKTHML
-566 FAFDASDLE
+566 FAFDASYLD
-575 DRDSYALFKIN
+575 DRDSYALFNIN
-586 RTTREVTF
+586 RTTRDVTF
-594 IGEAPHDFNYWADY
+594 VGEVPHTFDDAENSNWQ
-608 DWELYYPE
+608 LYYPE
-616 LESEFTINHYD
+616 LESEFTINRYD

>member
-1 MTNGWKGLIRMRCE
+1 MKCE
-15 NCGGTLK
+15 NCGGALK

-74 LEALN
+74 LDALN

-369 KAIDRKTLMNWLETK
+369 KAIDRKTLLNWLETK
-384 ISMSQIKAQGYEIE
+384 ISMSQIKALGYEIE
-398 LYSSNTLYHSHIL
+398 EYRLMERDGLNRL

-419 ILTMLDWDFS
+419 ILAMFGLDIS
-429 ESAKRDEGEKL
+429 EGADRGEGKELNDK
-440 SDRILFGITAPADII
+440 ILFGIMAPADII
-455 CPDSIGK
+455 CPDCVGK
-462 KYEPFVDGDIL
+462 EYEPFIENDVL
-473 YWPGG
+473 YWPGADVG
-478 IPDRA
+478 EGPIGLDM
-483 PGDGDIST
+483 GVYSESKESK
-491 YLAITNYY
+491 IT
-499 ENKSNKIA
+499 SN
-507 ADTQIGFTSK
+507 TQIGLTSK

-525 ELLMVNILEEKVES
+525 ESIMNEILKEKVES
-539 YGDEYYALSTDNGG
+539 YGDEYYALSADDGG
-553 RAVYLAESKTHML
+553 ATEYLAENKTHML
-566 FAFDASDLE
+566 FAYYN
-575 DRDSYALFKIN
+575 RDMSLRNLYALFKID

-594 IGEAPHDFNYWADY
+594 VGEVPSVFSEEDAD
-608 DWELYYPE
+608 WKLYYPE
-616 LESEFTINHYD
+616 LENEFTINRYD

>member
-1 MTNGWKGLIRMRCE
+1 M
-15 NCGGTLK
+15 
-22 LVNGAYEC
+22 
-30 EHCHSRYAKDP
+30 
-41 LYENTEVAIR
+41 
-51 YVEADDFG
+51 
-59 RRTKDSL
+59 
-66 IAQNVYSR
+66 
-74 LEALN
+74 EALN

-95 EMERACT
+95 EMERACA
-102 SAIDSAKILIILA
+102 SATDSAKILIILA

-222 TAYVLPSKK
+222 TTYVLPSKK

-265 NIYAQYGGYYLDNKS
+265 NLYAQYSGYYYDKESN
-280 GVGLH
+280 VGLH
-285 INITGASRADVAIT
+285 INIAGDARADVAIT

-314 AITKNEIHFEYN
+314 AISKNAIHFEYN

-347 ISSDDERNIFF
+347 VSSNNEKNIFF
-358 ALADKSDQPIT
+358 ALAEKSDQPIT
-369 KAIDRKTLMNWLETK
+369 KEIDRKTLLNWLETK
-384 ISMSQIKAQGYEIE
+384 ISMSQIKALGYEIE
-398 LYSSNTLYHSHIL
+398 EYSLMERDGLNRL

-419 ILTMLDWDFS
+419 ILAMFGLDIS
-429 ESAKRDEGEKL
+429 EGADRGEGKEL
-440 SDRILFGITAPADII
+440 SDKILFGIMAPADII
-455 CPDSIGK
+455 CPDCVGK
-462 KYEPFVDGDIL
+462 EYEPFIENDVL
-473 YWPGG
+473 YWPGADVG
-478 IPDRA
+478 EGPIGLDM
-483 PGDGDIST
+483 GVYSESKESK
-491 YLAITNYY
+491 IT
-499 ENKSNKIA
+499 SN
-507 ADTQIGFTSK
+507 TQIGLASK

-525 ELLMVNILEEKVES
+525 ESIMNELLEEKVES
-539 YGDEYYALSTDNGG
+539 YGDEYYALSADDGG
-553 RAVYLAESKTHML
+553 ATEYLAENKTHML
-566 FAFDASDLE
+566 FAYYN
-575 DRDSYALFKIN
+575 RDMSLRNLYALFKID

-594 IGEAPHDFNYWADY
+594 LGEVPSVFSEEDAD
-608 DWELYYPE
+608 WKLYYPE
-616 LESEFTINHYD
+616 LENEFTINRYEN

>member
-1 MTNGWKGLIRMRCE
+1 MTNGWKGLIRMKCE
-15 NCGGTLK
+15 NCGGALK

-285 INITGASRADVAIT
+285 INIVEDSRADVAIA

-347 ISSDDERNIFF
+347 ISSDDEKKMFF
-358 ALADKSDQPIT
+358 ALAEKSDQPIT
-369 KAIDRKTLMNWLETK
+369 KEIDRKTLLNWLETK
-384 ISMSQIKAQGYEIE
+384 ISMSQIKALGYEIE
-398 LYSSNTLYHSHIL
+398 EYSLMERDGLNRL

-419 ILTMLDWDFS
+419 ILAMFGLDIS
-429 ESAKRDEGEKL
+429 EGADRGEGKEL
-440 SDRILFGITAPADII
+440 SDKILFGIMAPADII
-455 CPDSIGK
+455 CPDCVGK
-462 KYEPFVDGDIL
+462 EYEPFIENDVL
-473 YWPGG
+473 YWPGADVG
-478 IPDRA
+478 EGPIGLDM
-483 PGDGDIST
+483 GVYSESKESK
-491 YLAITNYY
+491 IT
-499 ENKSNKIA
+499 SN
-507 ADTQIGFTSK
+507 TQIGLTSK

-525 ELLMVNILEEKVES
+525 ESIMNEILKEKVES
-539 YGDEYYALSTDNGG
+539 YGDEYYALSADDGG
-553 RAVYLAESKTHML
+553 ATEYLAENKTHML
-566 FAFDASDLE
+566 FAYYN
-575 DRDSYALFKIN
+575 RDMSLRNLYALFKID

-594 IGEAPHDFNYWADY
+594 VGEVPHTFDY
-608 DWELYYPE
+608 AETSDWQLYYPE
-616 LESEFTINHYD
+616 LESEFTINRYD

>member
-1 MTNGWKGLIRMRCE
+1 MTNGWKGLIRMKCE
-15 NCGGTLK
+15 NCGGALK

-41 LYENTEVAIR
+41 LYENTEVVIR

-79 INTFYQHASVE
+79 INTFYQYASVE

-95 EMERACT
+95 EMERACA
-102 SAIDSAKILIILA
+102 SATDSAKILIILA

-265 NIYAQYGGYYLDNKS
+265 NIYAQYDGYYLDNKS

-314 AITKNEIHFEYN
+314 VITKNEIHFEYN

-369 KAIDRKTLMNWLETK
+369 KAIDRKTLLNWLETK
-384 ISMSQIKAQGYEIE
+384 ISMSQIKALGYEIE
-398 LYSSNTLYHSHIL
+398 EYSLMERDGLNRL

-419 ILTMLDWDFS
+419 ILAMFGLDIS
-429 ESAKRDEGEKL
+429 EGADRGEGKEL
-440 SDRILFGITAPADII
+440 SDKILFGIMAPADII
-455 CPDSIGK
+455 CPDCVGK
-462 KYEPFVDGDIL
+462 EYEPFIENDVL
-473 YWPGG
+473 YWPGADVG
-478 IPDRA
+478 EGPIGLDM
-483 PGDGDIST
+483 GVYSESKESK
-491 YLAITNYY
+491 IT
-499 ENKSNKIA
+499 SN
-507 ADTQIGFTSK
+507 TQIGLTSK

-525 ELLMVNILEEKVES
+525 ESIMNKLLEEKVES
-539 YGDEYYALSTDNGG
+539 YGDEYYALSADDGG
-553 RAVYLAESKTHML
+553 ATEYLAENKTHML
-566 FAFDASDLE
+566 FAYYN
-575 DRDSYALFKIN
+575 RDMSLRNLYALFKID

-594 IGEAPHDFNYWADY
+594 LGEVPSVFSEEDAD
-608 DWELYYPE
+608 WKLYYPE
-616 LESEFTINHYD
+616 LENEFTINRYEN

>member
-1 MTNGWKGLIRMRCE
+1 MKCE
-15 NCGGTLK
+15 NCGGALK

-102 SAIDSAKILIILA
+102 SATDSAKILIILA

-138 PIYFDMNAYDMPSE
+138 PIYFDMNAYDIPSE

-222 TAYVLPSKK
+222 TVYVLPSKK

-265 NIYAQYGGYYLDNKS
+265 NIYAQYDGYYLDNKS

-314 AITKNEIHFEYN
+314 AISKNAIHFEYN

-347 ISSDDERNIFF
+347 VSSNNEKNIFF
-358 ALADKSDQPIT
+358 ALAEKSDQPIT
-369 KAIDRKTLMNWLETK
+369 KEIDRKTLLNWLETK
-384 ISMSQIKAQGYEIE
+384 ISMSQIKALGYEIE
-398 LYSSNTLYHSHIL
+398 EYSLMERDGLNRL

-419 ILTMLDWDFS
+419 ILAMFGLDIS
-429 ESAKRDEGEKL
+429 EGADRGEGKEL
-440 SDRILFGITAPADII
+440 SDKILFGIMAPADII
-455 CPDSIGK
+455 CPDCVGK
-462 KYEPFVDGDIL
+462 EYEPFIENDVL
-473 YWPGG
+473 YWPGADVG
-478 IPDRA
+478 EGPIGLDM
-483 PGDGDIST
+483 GVYSESKESK
-491 YLAITNYY
+491 IT
-499 ENKSNKIA
+499 SN
-507 ADTQIGFTSK
+507 TQIGLASK

-525 ELLMVNILEEKVES
+525 ESIMNEILKEKVES
-539 YGDEYYALSTDNGG
+539 YGDEYYALSADNGG
-553 RAVYLAESKTHML
+553 SATYLAESKTHML
-566 FAFDASDLE
+566 FAFDASYLD
-575 DRDSYALFKIN
+575 DRDSYALFNIN
-586 RTTREVTF
+586 RTTRDVTF
-594 IGEAPHDFNYWADY
+594 VGEVQHTFDDAENS
-608 DWELYYPE
+608 DWQLYYPE
-616 LESEFTINHYD
+616 LESEFTINRYD

>member
-1 MTNGWKGLIRMRCE
+1 MTNGWKGLIRMKCE
-15 NCGGTLK
+15 NCGGALK

-41 LYENTEVAIR
+41 LYENTEVVIR
-51 YVEADDFG
+51 YVEADDFD

-79 INTFYQHASVE
+79 INTFYQYASVE

-95 EMERACT
+95 EMERACA
-102 SAIDSAKILIILA
+102 SATDSAKILIILA

-265 NIYAQYGGYYLDNKS
+265 NIYAQYDGYYLDNKS

-369 KAIDRKTLMNWLETK
+369 KAIDRKTLLNWLETK
-384 ISMSQIKAQGYEIE
+384 ISMSQIKALGYEIE
-398 LYSSNTLYHSHIL
+398 EYSLMERDGLNRL

-419 ILTMLDWDFS
+419 ILAMFGLDIS
-429 ESAKRDEGEKL
+429 EGADRGEGKEL
-440 SDRILFGITAPADII
+440 SDKILFGIMAPADII
-455 CPDSIGK
+455 CPDCVGK
-462 KYEPFVDGDIL
+462 EYEPFIENDVL
-473 YWPGG
+473 YWPGADVG
-478 IPDRA
+478 EGPIGLDM
-483 PGDGDIST
+483 GVYSESKESK
-491 YLAITNYY
+491 IT
-499 ENKSNKIA
+499 SN
-507 ADTQIGFTSK
+507 TQIGLTSK

-525 ELLMVNILEEKVES
+525 ESIMNKLLEEKVES
-539 YGDEYYALSTDNGG
+539 YGDEYYALSADDGG
-553 RAVYLAESKTHML
+553 ATEYLAENKTHML
-566 FAFDASDLE
+566 FAYYN
-575 DRDSYALFKIN
+575 RDMSLRNLYALFKID

-594 IGEAPHDFNYWADY
+594 LGEVPSVFSEEDAD
-608 DWELYYPE
+608 WKLYYPE
-616 LESEFTINHYD
+616 LENEFTINRYEN

>member
-1 MTNGWKGLIRMRCE
+1 M
-15 NCGGTLK
+15 
-22 LVNGAYEC
+22 
-30 EHCHSRYAKDP
+30 
-41 LYENTEVAIR
+41 
-51 YVEADDFG
+51 
-59 RRTKDSL
+59 
-66 IAQNVYSR
+66 
-74 LEALN
+74 
-79 INTFYQHASVE
+79 
-90 DLSGE
+90 
-95 EMERACT
+95 
-102 SAIDSAKILIILA
+102 
-115 GSEEHFSKLLS
+115 
-126 QNKELLS
+126 
-133 KKKII
+133 
-138 PIYFDMNAYDMPSE
+138 
-152 ISAYQ
+152 
-157 AVNLDNVGAIEDL
+157 
-170 AKNIL
+170 
-175 ILLGRNNE
+175 
-183 ADDLKANKKAFSKK
+183 
-197 KKITLITCITLITIL
+197 
-212 MCTAIYIVFG
+212 
-222 TAYVLPSKK
+222 
-231 YDKAEQLIS
+231 
-240 EQKYVDAIDILDAL
+240 
-254 KDYKNSQNLLK
+254 
-265 NIYAQYGGYYLDNKS
+265 
-280 GVGLH
+280 
-285 INITGASRADVAIT
+285 
-299 IVTSKNTVVKITESA
+299 
-314 AITKNEIHFEYN
+314 
-326 DSQNNQG
+326 
-333 TVNIILKN
+333 
-341 DGIDLT
+341 T

-369 KAIDRKTLMNWLETK
+369 KTIDRKTLLNWLETK

-411 YQIKNTDI
+411 YQIKNT
-419 ILTMLDWDFS
+419 
-429 ESAKRDEGEKL
+429 
-440 SDRILFGITAPADII
+440 DII

-539 YGDEYYALSTDNGG
+539 YGDEYYALSADNGG

-616 LESEFTINHYD
+616 LESEFTINRYD

>member
-1 MTNGWKGLIRMRCE
+1 MKCE
-15 NCGGTLK
+15 NCGGALK

-102 SAIDSAKILIILA
+102 SATDSAKILIILA

-183 ADDLKANKKAFSKK
+183 ADDLKANKKAFTKK

-265 NIYAQYGGYYLDNKS
+265 NIYAQYDGYYLDNKS

-314 AITKNEIHFEYN
+314 AISKNAIHFEYN

-347 ISSDDERNIFF
+347 VSSNNEKNIFF
-358 ALADKSDQPIT
+358 ALAEKSDQPIT
-369 KAIDRKTLMNWLETK
+369 KEIDRKTLLNWLETK
-384 ISMSQIKAQGYEIE
+384 ISMSQIKALGYEIE
-398 LYSSNTLYHSHIL
+398 EYSLMERDGLNRL

-419 ILTMLDWDFS
+419 ILAMFGLDIS
-429 ESAKRDEGEKL
+429 EGADRGEGKEL
-440 SDRILFGITAPADII
+440 SDKILFGIMAPADII
-455 CPDSIGK
+455 CPDCVGK
-462 KYEPFVDGDIL
+462 EYEPFIENDVL
-473 YWPGG
+473 YWPGADVG
-478 IPDRA
+478 EGPIGLDM
-483 PGDGDIST
+483 GVYSESKESK
-491 YLAITNYY
+491 IT
-499 ENKSNKIA
+499 SN
-507 ADTQIGFTSK
+507 TQIGLASK

-525 ELLMVNILEEKVES
+525 ESIMNEILKEKVES
-539 YGDEYYALSTDNGG
+539 YGDEYYALSADNGG
-553 RAVYLAESKTHML
+553 SATYLAESKTHML
-566 FAFDASDLE
+566 FAFDASYLD
-575 DRDSYALFKIN
+575 DRDSYALFNIN
-586 RTTREVTF
+586 RTTRDVTF
-594 IGEAPHDFNYWADY
+594 VGEVQHTFDDAENSNWQ
-608 DWELYYPE
+608 LYYPE
-616 LESEFTINHYD
+616 LESEFTINRYD

>member
-22 LVNGAYEC
+22 LVNGTYEC

-41 LYENTEVAIR
+41 LLENTEVAIR

-79 INTFYQHASVE
+79 INTFYQHASAG

-95 EMERACT
+95 EMERACV

-183 ADDLKANKKAFSKK
+183 ADDLKAIKKAFSKK
-197 KKITLITCITLITIL
+197 KKITLIICITLITIL
-212 MCTAIYIVFG
+212 MCSAIYIVFG

-231 YDKAEQLIS
+231 YVKAEQLIS
-240 EQKYVDAIDILDAL
+240 EQKYVDAIDILDTL

-265 NIYAQYGGYYLDNKS
+265 NLYAQYSGYYYDKESN
-280 GVGLH
+280 VGLH
-285 INITGASRADVAIT
+285 INIVGDSRADVAIT

-314 AITKNEIHFEYN
+314 AITKNKIHFEYN

-347 ISSDDERNIFF
+347 ISSDDEKKIFF
-358 ALADKSDQPIT
+358 AIAGKSDQPIM
-369 KAIDRKTLMNWLETK
+369 KAIDRKTLLNWLETK
-384 ISMSQIKAQGYEIE
+384 ISMSQIKALGYENE
-398 LYSSNTLYHSHIL
+398 EYSLMERDGLNRL

-419 ILTMLDWDFS
+419 ILAMFGLDIS
-429 ESAKRDEGEKL
+429 EGADRGEGKEL
-440 SDRILFGITAPADII
+440 SDKILFGIMAPADII
-455 CPDSIGK
+455 CPDCVGK
-462 KYEPFVDGDIL
+462 EYEPFIENDVL
-473 YWPGG
+473 YWPGADVG
-478 IPDRA
+478 EGPIGLDM
-483 PGDGDIST
+483 GVYSESKESK
-491 YLAITNYY
+491 IT
-499 ENKSNKIA
+499 SN
-507 ADTQIGFTSK
+507 TQIGLTSK

-525 ELLMVNILEEKVES
+525 ESIMNKLLEEKVES
-539 YGDEYYALSTDNGG
+539 YGDEYYALSADDGG
-553 RAVYLAESKTHML
+553 ATEYLAENKTHML
-566 FAFDASDLE
+566 FAYYN
-575 DRDSYALFKIN
+575 RDMSLRNLYALFKID

-594 IGEAPHDFNYWADY
+594 LGEVPSVFSEEDAD
-608 DWELYYPE
+608 WKLYYPE
-616 LESEFTINHYD
+616 LENEFTINRYEN

>member
-1 MTNGWKGLIRMRCE
+1 MTNGWKGLIRMKCE
-15 NCGGTLK
+15 NCGGALK

-90 DLSGE
+90 NLSGE
-95 EMERACT
+95 EMERACA
-102 SAIDSAKILIILA
+102 SATDSAKILIILA

-138 PIYFDMNAYDMPSE
+138 PIYFDMNAYDIPSE

-183 ADDLKANKKAFSKK
+183 ADDLKVNKKAFSKK

-212 MCTAIYIVFG
+212 MCTVIYIVFG

-265 NIYAQYGGYYLDNKS
+265 NLYAQYGGYYYDKESN
-280 GVGLH
+280 VGLH
-285 INITGASRADVAIT
+285 INIVGDSRADVAIT

-358 ALADKSDQPIT
+358 ALAGKSDQPVT
-369 KAIDRKTLMNWLETK
+369 KAIDRKTLLNWLETK
-384 ISMSQIKAQGYEIE
+384 ISMSQIKALGYEIKV
-398 LYSSNTLYHSHIL
+398 YSLMERDGFNTLY
-411 YQIKNTDI
+411 QINNTDI
-419 ILTMLDWDFS
+419 ILTMFDMDFS
-429 ESAKRDEGEKL
+429 DSAKRVEGKKL
-440 SDRILFGITAPADII
+440 NDKILFGITAPADII
-455 CPDSIGK
+455 CLDSINK
-462 KYEPFVDGDIL
+462 EYEPFVDGDIL

-478 IPDRA
+478 IPDGI
-483 PGDGDIST
+483 PCESDSPIQLTID
-491 YLAITNYY
+491 NHY
-499 ENKSNKIA
+499 ENKSNKIVS
-507 ADTQIGFTSK
+507 DTLIGFTSK
-517 NILTPENW
+517 NILPPENW
-525 ELLMVNILEEKVES
+525 KSLIVKILEEKVES
-539 YGDEYYALSTDNGG
+539 YGDEYYALSADNGG
-553 RAVYLAESKTHML
+553 SATYLAENKTHML
-566 FAFDASDLE
+566 FAYYAGELY

-586 RTTREVTF
+586 RTTRDVTF
-594 IGEAPHDFNYWADY
+594 IGEVVHDYNNPVDD
-608 DWELYYPE
+608 DWKLYYPE
-616 LESEFTINHYD
+616 LENEFTINYYD